1 MVTLAADITSY
12 NRTGVYVQIGA
23 SGDNTYFPLIS
34 ATHSDNDEDFADYGV
49 MSLNST
55 NAKFF
60 YQDVYTAEAF
70 KHLFSG
76 K

>member
-12 NRTGVYVQIGA
+12 NKTGVYVQIGA

-49 MSLNST
+49 TPLNIDM
-55 NAKFF
+55 KFF
-60 YQDVYTAEAF
+60 YANLYKANIF
-70 KHLFSG
+70 KPLFSN
-76 K
+76 